1 MIKSYSQLLW
11 KITKLVYNLLVQ
23 HVKHIKIREDFQI
36 QYNKVKFIHK
46 KDIKHNIQK
55 KIYFNFKGLIN
66 LYQRT

>member
-46 KDIKHNIQK
+46 KELKRKIQK
-55 KIYFNFKGLIN
+55 KIYFNYKGLIN
-66 LYQRT
+66 LYQLT